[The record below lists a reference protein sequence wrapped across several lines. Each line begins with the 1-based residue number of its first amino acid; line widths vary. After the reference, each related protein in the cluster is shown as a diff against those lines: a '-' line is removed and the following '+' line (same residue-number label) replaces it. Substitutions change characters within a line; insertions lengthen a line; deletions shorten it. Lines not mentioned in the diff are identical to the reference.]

1 MRRSLLFFLVVAAL
15 ALPTVAAAKGP
26 DQASITGPGLDAAL
40 SISGTEGS
48 GDLGVL
54 VQGVGF
60 FPAAFGQSPNPMLSK
75 RPARYLGPRYQIVY
89 RVPGPNSVADTL
101 RQDVYPY
108 AVGGPVSYMK
118 PGQPFWEQQ
127 TRGGWFRGTAAL
139 KRMLIRAGLPA
150 KEPSVKRFAGRS
162 TEIGAAAAIGI
173 ALAGMAAFVLIRRK
187 H

>member
-1 MRRSLLFFLVVAAL
+1 MTRPLLLLLAIAAL
-15 ALPTVAAAKGP
+15 AFPSVAAAKGP
-26 DQASITGPGLDAAL
+26 DQATITGPGLDAPL

-48 GDLGVL
+48 GDLGLL

-75 RPARYLGPRYQIVY
+75 RPSRFLGPRYQVVY
-89 RVPGPNSVADTL
+89 RVPGPHRVSDIL
-101 RQDVYPY
+101 RQDLYPY

-127 TRGGWFRGTAAL
+127 TRGGWFRGTTHL
-139 KRMLIRAGLPA
+139 KRMLVKAGLPA
-150 KEPSVKRFAGRS
+150 KEPRVERFAGRS
-162 TEIGAAAAIGI
+162 TEIAAAAAIGV
-173 ALAGMAAFVLIRRK
+173 ALAGLAVFAIRRR

>member
-1 MRRSLLFFLVVAAL
+1 MKRPLLLLLAVAAL
-15 ALPTVAAAKGP
+15 AVPSVAAAKGP
-26 DQASITGPGLDAAL
+26 DQATITGPGLDAPL

-60 FPAAFGQSPNPMLSK
+60 FPAAFDQSPDPMLNK
-75 RPARYLGPRYQIVY
+75 RPAAYLGPRYQIVY
-89 RVPGPNSVADTL
+89 RVPGPHRVTDTL

-108 AVGGPVSYMK
+108 AKGGPVSYMK

-127 TRGGWFRGTAAL
+127 TRGGWFRGTAEL

-150 KEPSVKRFAGRS
+150 REPRVERFAGRS
-162 TEIGAAAAIGI
+162 TEIAAAAAIGI
-173 ALAGMAAFVLIRRK
+173 ALAGLALFAIRRK
-187 H
+187 R